1 MATHSNIL
9 AWTIPWMEESG
20 WLQAMAGCKE
30 SDVAEW
36 LTPSYKYLAYSIG
49 YILTHI
55 PVKSSLQSSFL
66 MSLCNSY
73 LLLVPVP
80 LLH

>member
-1 MATHSNIL
+1 MKNPPAMQKMPFLSLGLEDSLEKRMATHSNIL

-36 LTPSYKYLAYSIG
+36 LTL
-49 YILTHI
+49 
-55 PVKSSLQSSFL
+55 SLHFQVVCSVL
-66 MSLCNSY
+66 YMLCFI
-73 LLLVPVP
+73 
-80 LLH
+80 

>member
-1 MATHSNIL
+1 MDRGDWRATVHVVAESNM
-9 AWTIPWMEESG
+9 T
-20 WLQAMAGCKE
+20 
-30 SDVAEW
+30 EW
-36 LTPSYKYLAYSIG
+36 LTLSYKYLAYPIG
-49 YILTHI
+49 YILGHI